1 MWAYMKN
8 SKGTQI
14 ISLYFL
20 PFMCIV
26 ILGAGTLM
34 YSPMHIPY
42 TKALGGLEVH
52 GTYIEGASKFI
63 ACLGVVYVANLSM
76 SWGRKKTL
84 FIIFCMGSVGSLIAA
99 LAPNPLVL
107 LLASSIS
114 SLSFASMSAV
124 MMVYLAE
131 IAPSNRQGTALGVFG
146 SGIGISAALG
156 AVSSTILAEKYGFRV
171 PFMGSAILIAIGAL
185 MVKLFFSDKTDQAA
199 VVMNAQCRGASAL
212 RLLKNVT
219 KITAMGIV
227 LYYSAF
233 AYQFSQ
239 SSLSTLLSPFVVYLN
254 FPLRVAGLGIGAFGI
269 FGLMQPLG
277 GRFGDTFGRTLGI
290 TLGTVLFFTGLLLLS
305 SADSIPMVLLGT
317 GLFGIG
323 TSLFMPSICVAI
335 YNSVPKEYKGI
346 TMGLFQSILTVGAVL
361 GPVSGGV
368 ALHFW
373 GPRFPF
379 VLNSIVV
386 GVSLFLL
393 LAFAGSGKY
402 RKKGKEG

>member
-1 MWAYMKN
+1 
-8 SKGTQI
+8 
-14 ISLYFL
+14 
-20 PFMCIV
+20 
-26 ILGAGTLM
+26 M

-52 GTYIEGASKFI
+52 GTYIEGVSKFI

-76 SWGRKKTL
+76 AWGRKKTL
-84 FIIFCMGSVGSLIAA
+84 CIIFWMGSLGSLIAA

-131 IAPSNRQGTALGVFG
+131 IAPTNRQGTALGVFG

-171 PFMGSAILIAIGAL
+171 PFIGSAVLIAIGAL
-185 MVKLFFSDKTDQAA
+185 LVQIFFIDKTTEDTL
-199 VVMNAQCRGASAL
+199 VMNAQCRGVSAI

-219 KITAMGIV
+219 KISALGVV
-227 LYYSAF
+227 LYFSAF

-277 GRFGDTFGRTLGI
+277 GKFGDTFGRTLGI

-305 SADSIPMVLLGT
+305 VATSIPTILVGT

-335 YNSVPKEYKGI
+335 YNSVPKEHKGI

-368 ALHFW
+368 VLHFW

-379 VLNSIVV
+379 ILNSIVV

-393 LAFAGSGKY
+393 LMFARNGRFRIK
-402 RKKGKEG
+402 RREV